1 MSGSLIYFLR
11 QPTQC
16 VPRLRA
22 CFGVDS
28 VTISN
33 RGSSLLH
40 PSGGGLH
47 VSPMHSMT
55 GFGRG
60 SGATEAWRATVEISA
75 VNRKQAEIV
84 LQAPREIAELEARIR
99 KTVLGV
105 VSRGRVQVSITLER
119 AENHAATIRVDDA
132 LAHAFHD
139 AFISLGKVVGHPLL
153 PTAADYLRQPG
164 IISLSG
170 GEIDADQAW
179 QAISPALEDALTS
192 LTSMRRSEGMHL
204 KEDFLERLGTLV
216 SLAGKIAADAPGRPI
231 RQRELLARRLRD
243 AGLDLDPADERVVK
257 ELALFADRCDISEEL
272 TRLDSHFAK
281 FREYLDAA
289 EPPGR
294 ALDFLCQELF
304 REFNTIGSKANDAG
318 IAQVIVEAKT
328 ELEKIREQVQN
339 VE

>member
-1 MSGSLIYFLR
+1 
-11 QPTQC
+11 
-16 VPRLRA
+16 
-22 CFGVDS
+22 
-28 VTISN
+28 
-33 RGSSLLH
+33 
-40 PSGGGLH
+40 
-47 VSPMHSMT
+47 MHSMT

-60 SGATEAWRATVEISA
+60 SAATEAWRAAVEISA

-84 LQAPREIAELEARIR
+84 LQAPREIAELEPRIR
-99 KTVLGV
+99 KAVLGV

-119 AENHAATIRVDDA
+119 AENHAAAIRVDDA

-179 QAISPALEDALTS
+179 LAIGPALQDALAS
-192 LTSMRRSEGMHL
+192 LTLMRKSEGSHL

-216 SLAGKIAADAPGRPI
+216 SFAGKIAADAPGRPI
-231 RQRELLARRLRD
+231 RQRELLARRLRE
-243 AGLDLDPADERVVK
+243 AGLDLDPADERVAR